1 MASARRRNA
10 ARGGDG
16 SSGGFR
22 GRSYEKLAPEV
33 DAFSER
39 DFAQKLMAQVRIIN
53 RYAVIRAYLLKAIK
67 LVGSLALLWSTV
79 VLLGG
84 FVGALTAK
92 DFWYLTIIVFMQAA
106 GLVLVFS
113 FSAARS
119 LWSLNDT
126 RK

>member
-1 MASARRRNA
+1 
-10 ARGGDG
+10 
-16 SSGGFR
+16 
-22 GRSYEKLAPEV
+22 
-33 DAFSER
+33 
-39 DFAQKLMAQVRIIN
+39 MAQVRIIN

-67 LVGSLALLWSTV
+67 MVGSLALLWSTV

-84 FVGALTAK
+84 FVTALTAE
-92 DFWYLTIIVFMQAA
+92 DFWYLTIIGFMQAA